1 MTATDTRP
9 ATTVS
14 VTPRPFP
21 APPMSRLVRV
31 ELRKMVDTRSG
42 RWLLI
47 AAGLITVLGAIL
59 IGLVGDAKDVNFQ
72 PLLEVTWLPLAIL
85 LPIVGI
91 LAATGEWSQRTA
103 LTTFALVPRRERVAN
118 AKLLAAV
125 LLGAAAL
132 VVSLL
137 AAAIGTAFSGGSWA
151 LNFAHI
157 GDGFLLLELN
167 ILGGV
172 AFGMLLM
179 SPAPAIVT
187 SFVLPTAFSIL
198 GDSIRSLRGTW
209 DWLDP
214 SQTQIP
220 LQNADAHGDDWAKLV
235 VSSLIW
241 IVVPLLAGIYRWLR
255 TEAK

>member
-1 MTATDTRP
+1 MTTATAIAAGGP
-9 ATTVS
+9 VA
-14 VTPRPFP
+14 PRPFT
-21 APPMSRLVRV
+21 APPTSRLVRV

-59 IGLVGDAKDVNFQ
+59 IGIVGNTKDVNFQ
-72 PLLEVTWLPLAIL
+72 PLLEVSWLPLAIL
-85 LPIVGI
+85 LPVVGI

-103 LTTFALVPRRERVAN
+103 LTTFALVPRRQRVIAT
-118 AKLLAAV
+118 KLLAAV
-125 LLGAAAL
+125 ILGAMAL

-137 AAAIGTAFSGGSWA
+137 AAAIGTAVSGGSWG

-167 ILGGV
+167 ILGGI
-172 AFGMLLM
+172 AFGLLLM

-187 SFVLPTAFSIL
+187 AFVLPTAFSIL
-198 GDSIRSLRGTW
+198 GGAINSLQGTW

-214 SQTQIP
+214 SQTQTP
-220 LQNADAHGDDWAKLV
+220 LQNADAHGGDWAKLT
-235 VSSLIW
+235 VSSVIW
-241 IVVPLLAGIYRWLR
+241 IVIPVIAGIYRWMR